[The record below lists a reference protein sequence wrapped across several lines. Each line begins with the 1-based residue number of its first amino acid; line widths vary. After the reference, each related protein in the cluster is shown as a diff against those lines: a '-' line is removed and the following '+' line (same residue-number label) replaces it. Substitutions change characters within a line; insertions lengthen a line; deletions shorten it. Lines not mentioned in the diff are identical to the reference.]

1 MNIRSTTPVL
11 KRFATSSLVVA
22 SAVSLV
28 ISSAGPVFADRF
40 DDQIKS
46 LEGQIAGYQKQA
58 AKLREEANGL
68 QAAIAGLQAQQD
80 AIQAQIDLS
89 QAKHDQLEQQIKNT
103 QDRIEKNQITL
114 SSTLADMYVSGD
126 VSPIEMLASSKNIG
140 DYLDQQEY
148 RSSIRDKIDQ
158 TIKEIKKL
166 KSSLEKKKAEVEQ
179 VLNDQSAQKAQLVSK
194 KQEQATLL
202 AQTQGNE
209 ANYNALIGQQNSQIS
224 GLRAQQAAA
233 NAAAAHTYSVSNL
246 VSGGT
251 CGGGYPSVWCNA
263 PMDSL
268 VDNWGMYNRECVSY
282 VAFKIAA
289 SGRYMPYWGG
299 YGNANQWPGNA
310 RAAGIPT
317 GSEPRVGSAA
327 VMNVGYYGHVMYVE
341 GVNGDGSIRVSQFN
355 WGIRGEYSTMNIS
368 PSGLTFIYF

>member
-11 KRFATSSLVVA
+11 KRFATSSLIVA

-28 ISSAGPVFADRF
+28 IGSTGPVFADRF
-40 DDQIKS
+40 DDQIRN
-46 LEGQIAGYQKQA
+46 LEGQISGYQKQA

-103 QDRIEKNQITL
+103 QDKIEKNQITL

-166 KSSLEKKKAEVEQ
+166 KSSLEKKKAEVER
-179 VLNDQSAQKAQLVSK
+179 VLNDQSAQKAQLVAK

-233 NAAAAHTYSVSNL
+233 NAAASRTYSVSDL

-251 CGGGYPSVWCNA
+251 CGGGYPRGWGNA
-263 PMDSL
+263 PMGSL
-268 VDNWGMYNRECVSY
+268 VDNWGMYNRGCVRY
-282 VAFKIAA
+282 AA
-289 SGRYMPYWGG
+289 
-299 YGNANQWPGNA
+299 
-310 RAAGIPT
+310 
-317 GSEPRVGSAA
+317 
-327 VMNVGYYGHVMYVE
+327 
-341 GVNGDGSIRVSQFN
+341 
-355 WGIRGEYSTMNIS
+355 
-368 PSGLTFIYF
+368 L

>member
-28 ISSAGPVFADRF
+28 IGSTGPVFADRF
-40 DDQIKS
+40 DDQIRS
-46 LEGQIAGYQKQA
+46 LEGQISSYQKQA

-103 QDRIEKNQITL
+103 QDKIEKNQITL

-166 KSSLEKKKAEVEQ
+166 KSSLEKKKTEVER
-179 VLNDQSAQKAQLVSK
+179 VLNDQSAQKAQLVAK

-224 GLRAQQAAA
+224 SLRAQQAAA
-233 NAAAAHTYSVSNL
+233 NAAASRTYSVSDL

-282 VAFKIAA
+282 AAFKVAA

-310 RAAGIPT
+310 RASGIPT
-317 GSEPRVGSAA
+317 GSEPRVGSVA

-341 GVNGDGSIRVSQFN
+341 GINGDGTIHVSQFN
-355 WGIRGEYSTMNIS
+355 WGVRGEYSTMNIS

>member
-11 KRFATSSLVVA
+11 KRFATSSLIVA

-28 ISSAGPVFADRF
+28 IGSTGPVFADRF
-40 DDQIKS
+40 DDQIRN
-46 LEGQIAGYQKQA
+46 LEGQISGYQKQA

-103 QDRIEKNQITL
+103 QDKIEKNQITL

-166 KSSLEKKKAEVEQ
+166 KSSLEKKKAEVER
-179 VLNDQSAQKAQLVSK
+179 VLNDQSAQKAQLVAK

-233 NAAAAHTYSVSNL
+233 NAAASRTYSVSDL

-282 VAFKIAA
+282 AAFKVAA

-317 GSEPRVGSAA
+317 GSEPRVGSVA

-341 GVNGDGSIRVSQFN
+341 GINGDGSIHVSQFN

>member
-11 KRFATSSLVVA
+11 KRFATSSLIVA

-28 ISSAGPVFADRF
+28 IGSTGPVFADRF
-40 DDQIKS
+40 DDQIRN
-46 LEGQIAGYQKQA
+46 LEGQISGYQKQA

-103 QDRIEKNQITL
+103 QDKIEKNQITL

-166 KSSLEKKKAEVEQ
+166 KSSLEKKKAEVER
-179 VLNDQSAQKAQLVSK
+179 VLNDQSAQKAQLVAK

-233 NAAAAHTYSVSNL
+233 NAAASRTYSVSDL

-282 VAFKIAA
+282 AAFKVAA

-310 RAAGIPT
+310 RASGIPT
-317 GSEPRVGSAA
+317 RSEPRVGSVA

-341 GVNGDGSIRVSQFN
+341 GINGDGSIHVSQFN

>member
-28 ISSAGPVFADRF
+28 IGSTGPVFADRF
-40 DDQIKS
+40 DDQIRS
-46 LEGQIAGYQKQA
+46 LEGQISSYQKQA
-58 AKLREEANGL
+58 AKLREEANSL

-103 QDRIEKNQITL
+103 QDKIEKNQITL

-148 RSSIRDKIDQ
+148 RSSIRDTIDQ

-166 KSSLEKKKAEVEQ
+166 KSSLEKKKTEVER
-179 VLNDQSAQKAQLVSK
+179 VLNDQSAQKAQLVAK

-224 GLRAQQAAA
+224 SLRAQQAAA
-233 NAAAAHTYSVSNL
+233 NAAASRTYSVSDL

-282 VAFKIAA
+282 AAFKVAA

-310 RAAGIPT
+310 RASGIPT
-317 GSEPRVGSAA
+317 GSEPRVGSVA

-341 GVNGDGSIRVSQFN
+341 GINGDGTIHVSQFN
-355 WGIRGEYSTMNIS
+355 WGVRGEYSTMNIS